1 MDFVKAVY
9 AEDNGKG
16 GVDLAVLRLAPEVD
30 PVFFSESSDTRRRA
44 LFVRDVETVLWS
56 QGLPAYYF
64 TAEKSDLEWN
74 TAVQHWGAEPLFP
87 VPHQRYKKL
96 LIEKAS

>member
-16 GVDLAVLRLAPEVD
+16 AADLAVLRLAPELD
-30 PVFFSESSDTRRRA
+30 PVFFADSSDTRRRA
-44 LFVRDVETVLWS
+44 MFVRDLETVLWA

-64 TAEKSDLEWN
+64 TAKLSDPEWN
-74 TAVQHWGAEPLFP
+74 FAVQHWGAQPLFP
-87 VPHQRYKKL
+87 EPHQRYKKL